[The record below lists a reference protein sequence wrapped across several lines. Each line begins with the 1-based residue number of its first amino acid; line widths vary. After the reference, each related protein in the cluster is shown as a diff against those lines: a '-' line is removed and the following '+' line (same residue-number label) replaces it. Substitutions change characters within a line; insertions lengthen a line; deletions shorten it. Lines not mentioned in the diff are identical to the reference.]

1 MAGNACKC
9 CGQIVYPKAQEVA
22 GEKWRMLMGDCLRV
36 MRSMPDKSVDA
47 IITDPPYG
55 SGGMTA
61 NDRLRTSKD
70 KYVNASSSYASTLP
84 DIDGDSLL
92 PEVWAEQMKDW
103 TKECRRVLVDDGMFV
118 TFIDW
123 RNYSHLMQIVTR
135 SGIRVRGAAVWNK
148 GQAAR
153 PYRGAFRAQT
163 EFVLWGG
170 VGKVQR
176 DDIYLPGVFDV
187 ATKTADKVH
196 ITEKP
201 VDLMRQLVKV
211 CRPGGLI
218 LDPFAGSGST
228 GVAALMEG
236 YRFIGI
242 ESVAGYFE
250 TAVNRL
256 SAVRSP

>member
-9 CGQIVYPKAQEVA
+9 CGQPIYPQVQEAA

-70 KYVNASSSYASTLP
+70 KYVHTGSSYASTLP

-92 PEVWAEQMKDW
+92 PEDWAEQMKGW

-123 RNYSHLMQIVTR
+123 RNYSHLMLIVTR

-148 GQAAR
+148 GQTAR

-256 SAVRSP
+256 SAVGSP